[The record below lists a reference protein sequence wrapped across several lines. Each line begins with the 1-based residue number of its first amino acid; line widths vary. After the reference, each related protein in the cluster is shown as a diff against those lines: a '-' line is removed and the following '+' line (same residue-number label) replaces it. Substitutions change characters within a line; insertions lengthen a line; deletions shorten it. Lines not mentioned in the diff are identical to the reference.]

1 MIKIQMSVEQFNKI
15 NRFGK
20 KYNGVKDARENLK
33 YTRLKIDGNKL
44 KAEGLDGYKLYEIE
58 MEVENMSGEDGYIYI
73 ETTRNFK
80 KSDKRVTIT
89 EEEKEIRKEYLANG
103 MGYKRRPLR

>member
-20 KYNGVKDARENLK
+20 KYNGVKDARGNLE

-44 KAEGLDGYKLYEIE
+44 KA
-58 MEVENMSGEDGYIYI
+58 
-73 ETTRNFK
+73 
-80 KSDKRVTIT
+80 
-89 EEEKEIRKEYLANG
+89 
-103 MGYKRRPLR
+103 